1 VRLVLRRGGT
11 IACEVLDAEG
21 RPDPGR
27 RVEARGPGDEGI
39 RDLES
44 DEEGR
49 AVFEDLAPGAYT
61 VSRLATPQEWDAQRS
76 SGPNLWTRFAA
87 SRSRTSA
94 VVVDGQVTRVVVG
107 GPKGA
112 PIRVR
117 GRVVDAG
124 APGIGITIKEGEG
137 VEATTDSQGRFELL
151 VPEPGNCELWLHL
164 EEGDLW
170 LSTLRTIRGTSSEE
184 LDLIL
189 PGGRISGVVRSRED
203 RAVLGAVVSLLPDV
217 IPTGI
222 GRWDIIDGTRTTEDG
237 RFEFHHVPA
246 GRYELQSFVQPLTE
260 EKGIARTPVTVV
272 EAGNVE
278 NVVIR
283 LP

>member
-1 VRLVLRRGGT
+1 
-11 IACEVLDAEG
+11 
-21 RPDPGR
+21 
-27 RVEARGPGDEGI
+27 
-39 RDLES
+39 
-44 DEEGR
+44 
-49 AVFEDLAPGAYT
+49 VFEDLASGAYT
-61 VSRLATPQEWDAQRS
+61 VARVATYQERDARTA

-117 GRVVDAG
+117 GRVTDGG

-137 VEATTDSQGRFELL
+137 VETTTDSQGRFELL

-170 LSTLRTIRGTSSEE
+170 LSTLRTIRGAASEE

-203 RAVLGAVVSLLPDV
+203 RAVVGAVVSLSPDE

-222 GRWDIIDGTRTTEDG
+222 GRWDIMDGTKTTEDG
-237 RFEFHHVPA
+237 RFEFDHVPA
-246 GRYELQSFVQPLTE
+246 GRYELQSFVRPVTE
-260 EKGIARTPVTVV
+260 EKGIARTPVTLV
-272 EAGNVE
+272 EGGAVE

-283 LP
+283 FP